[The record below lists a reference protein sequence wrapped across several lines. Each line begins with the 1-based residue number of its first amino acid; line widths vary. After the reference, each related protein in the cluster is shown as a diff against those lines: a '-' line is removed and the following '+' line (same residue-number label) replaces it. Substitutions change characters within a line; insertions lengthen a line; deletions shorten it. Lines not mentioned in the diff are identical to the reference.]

1 VIAQVVGIVVNR
13 VDLPPVP
20 GLLHEIFI
28 ILTAQQN
35 IFKILFVMIMVG
47 LFFKV
52 RGKKHEKPRLI
63 GIIILRGTHLSLF
76 FIMALSLGIKQKTFE
91 VVVVPS

>member
-47 LFFKV
+47 LFF
-52 RGKKHEKPRLI
+52 
-63 GIIILRGTHLSLF
+63 
-76 FIMALSLGIKQKTFE
+76 IMALSLGIKQKTFG